1 MAKKNNKPKVRKEPS
16 PKKQPKAAY
25 NPTSY
30 NHLRPSWRISKIEMI
45 GPYGWGN
52 IDATTLKYIHDK
64 LSNFESMTWNDILV
78 KNKRNNHSVEI
89 DKLSSTAQTRLTEIQ
104 LDDID
109 ELVSLRL
116 SAKERIWGILEQG
129 VLIIL
134 WWDPNHQ
141 VCPSNLKHT

>member
-1 MAKKNNKPKVRKEPS
+1 MAKKRKKPKARIEPS
-16 PKKQPKAAY
+16 PTKQPKVAY

-45 GPYGWGN
+45 GPYGWRN
-52 IDATTLKYIHDK
+52 IDAETLIYIHGK
-64 LSNFESMTWNDILV
+64 LANFESMTWNDILI
-78 KNKRNNHSVEI
+78 KNKKNNHSVEI
-89 DKLSSTAQTRLTEIQ
+89 DKLSSTAKARLTEIQ
-104 LDDID
+104 LEDID

-116 SAKERIWGILEQG
+116 SGKQRVWGILDQG
-129 VLIIL
+129 VLILL

>member
-1 MAKKNNKPKVRKEPS
+1 MAKKSKKPKARIEPS
-16 PKKQPKAAY
+16 PKKQPKVAY

-30 NHLRPSWRISKIEMI
+30 NHLRPSWRISKIEML
-45 GPYGWGN
+45 GPYGWRN
-52 IDATTLKYIHDK
+52 IDAETLIYIHGK

-78 KNKRNNHSVEI
+78 KNKKNNHSIEI
-89 DKLSSTAQTRLTEIQ
+89 ENLSPTAKTRLAEIQ
-104 LDDID
+104 LEDID

-116 SAKERIWGILEQG
+116 SGKQRVWGILDQG
-129 VLIIL
+129 VLNLL

>member
-1 MAKKNNKPKVRKEPS
+1 M
-16 PKKQPKAAY
+16 
-25 NPTSY
+25 
-30 NHLRPSWRISKIEMI
+30 
-45 GPYGWGN
+45 
-52 IDATTLKYIHDK
+52 
-64 LSNFESMTWNDILV
+64 

>member
-1 MAKKNNKPKVRKEPS
+1 MPKKPKVRKEPS
-16 PKKQPKAAY
+16 PRKQPKTAS

-30 NHLRPSWRISKIEMI
+30 NHLRPSWRISKIEMM
-45 GPYGWGN
+45 GPYGWET
-52 IDATTLKYIHDK
+52 IDAETLRYIHGK

-78 KNKRNNHSVEI
+78 KNKNNNHSVEI
-89 DKLSSTAQTRLTEIQ
+89 DKLSSQAKNRLTEIQ
-104 LDDID
+104 LEDID

-116 SAKERIWGILEQG
+116 SGKERIWGILDQG
-129 VLIIL
+129 VLILL